1 MFLLTLAVRN
11 GQPLFRKETP
21 VMILVGSAGASL
33 SFPSS
38 ARDASSAH

>member
-21 VMILVGSAGASL
+21 VMILVGSAGAWFAQL
-33 SFPSS
+33 SPPPGNPS
-38 ARDASSAH
+38 